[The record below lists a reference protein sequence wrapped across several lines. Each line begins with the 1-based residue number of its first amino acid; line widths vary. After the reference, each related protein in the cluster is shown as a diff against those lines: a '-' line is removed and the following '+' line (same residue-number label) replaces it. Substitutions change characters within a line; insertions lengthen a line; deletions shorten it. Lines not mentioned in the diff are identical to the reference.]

1 MGVLDYDELRRKPVE
16 ELTREEAAKELE
28 RLAKEIAEHDYHYYV
43 ENAPVITDA
52 EYDALRRRNEAI
64 EARFPDL
71 IRPDSPSRRVGAPPA
86 AGFRKVKHAVP
97 MLSLKDAFSER
108 EVYDWDRRVRKFLGL
123 SADEKIVFTAEPK
136 FDGLSCSLRY
146 EKGALVLAAT
156 RGDGYEGEDV
166 TANARTIRDIPQRLH
181 GPDIPD
187 VLEIRGEVYMPIS
200 SFMKL
205 NEEQQKKGEKPFANP
220 RNAAAGS
227 LRQLDPTVTA
237 QRNLGFYCW
246 GFGEISAMPAA
257 TQANFYDYCRR
268 WGIPVSDLLE
278 VHDSV
283 DALIDYHARMLERR
297 PNLDFDIDGVVYKVN
312 RFDWQERLGFVQ
324 RNPRWAIAHKF
335 PAHRGITVLQDIQI
349 HVGRTGALTPVGML
363 EPVTIGGVVVSRV
376 SLHNEDYIK
385 GIGSDGR
392 SIRDGKDI
400 RIGDTVVVERAGDV
414 IPQIVDVILEKRP
427 PDAKPYQ
434 FPDHCPVC
442 GSKAVREFN
451 PRTGKLDSVR
461 RCTGGRWAIA
471 HKFPAH
477 RGITVLQDIQIH
489 VGRTGALTPVGM
501 LEPVTIG
508 GVVVSRVSLHNEDYI
523 KGIGS
528 DGRSIRDGKDIRI
541 GDTVVVERAG
551 DVIPQIV
558 DVILEKRPPDAK
570 PYQFPDHCP
579 VCGSKAV
586 REFNPRTGKLDSVR
600 RCTGGLYCPA
610 QVVERLKHFV
620 SKRAFDIDG
629 LGEKAIEQFF
639 DHKFIRTPADIFTL
653 EEREKKGEICIHCLE
668 GWGEKKI
675 ANLFRAIDARRRIAL
690 DRFIYAL
697 GIRHVGE
704 VTSRILARHL
714 RTIDAF
720 IESMRQIAED
730 REGPVAREIDNID
743 GLGPVVVE
751 ALHNFFA
758 EGHNWEVIDQL
769 LKEVTVE
776 AEEAPAESSPL
787 AGKTVVFT
795 GRLEHMTRDEAK
807 DIVERLGG
815 HAAGSVSRKTD
826 LVVAGPGAGSKLKKA
841 QELGIKVISEEEFLK
856 LAGLKP

>member
-461 RCTGGRWAIA
+461 RCTGG
-471 HKFPAH
+471 
-477 RGITVLQDIQIH
+477 
-489 VGRTGALTPVGM
+489 
-501 LEPVTIG
+501 
-508 GVVVSRVSLHNEDYI
+508 
-523 KGIGS
+523 
-528 DGRSIRDGKDIRI
+528 
-541 GDTVVVERAG
+541 
-551 DVIPQIV
+551 
-558 DVILEKRPPDAK
+558 
-570 PYQFPDHCP
+570 
-579 VCGSKAV
+579 
-586 REFNPRTGKLDSVR
+586 
-600 RCTGGLYCPA
+600 LYCPA

>member
-1 MGVLDYDELRRKPVE
+1 MGVLDKDELRRKPVE

-28 RLAKEIAEHDYHYYV
+28 RLAKEIAEYDYHYYV
-43 ENAPVITDA
+43 EAAPIITDA

-86 AGFRKVKHAVP
+86 PGFRKVKHAVP
-97 MLSLKDAFSER
+97 MLSLKDAFSDE
-108 EVYDWDRRVRKFLGL
+108 EVYDWDRRVRRFLGL
-123 SADEKIVFTAEPK
+123 SENEVIQCTAEPK

-146 EKGALVLAAT
+146 EKGVLVLAAT
-156 RGDGYEGEDV
+156 RGNGYEGEDV
-166 TANARTIRDIPQRLH
+166 TANARTIHDIPQRLE

-187 VLEIRGEVYMPIS
+187 VLEIRGEVYMPVS

-205 NEEQQKKGEKPFANP
+205 NEEQQKKGQKPFANP

-227 LRQLDPTVTA
+227 LRQLDPTITA
-237 QRNLGFYCW
+237 QRNLGFRCW
-246 GFGEISAMPAA
+246 GFGEVSHMPAR
-257 TQANFYDYCRR
+257 TQEEFYDHCRR
-268 WGIPVSDLLE
+268 WGVPVSELIEL
-278 VHDSV
+278 HDSIP
-283 DALIDYHARMLERR
+283 ALLDYHARMLQRR
-297 PNLDFDIDGVVYKVN
+297 PDLDFDIDGVVYKVN
-312 RFDWQERLGFVQ
+312 RFDWQERLGYVQ
-324 RNPRWAIAHKF
+324 RVPRWAIAHKF
-335 PAHRGITVLQDIQI
+335 PAHKGITVLKDIQI
-349 HVGRTGALTPVGML
+349 HVGRTGALTPVGVL
-363 EPVTIGGVVVSRV
+363 EPVNIGGVIVSRV
-376 SLHNEDYIK
+376 SLHNEDYIR
-385 GIGSDGR
+385 GIGADGR
-392 SIRDGKDI
+392 PIRDGKDI

-427 PDAKPYQ
+427 PDAKPFQ
-434 FPDHCPVC
+434 FPT
-442 GSKAVREFN
+442 R
-451 PRTGKLDSVR
+451 
-461 RCTGGRWAIA
+461 
-471 HKFPAH
+471 
-477 RGITVLQDIQIH
+477 
-489 VGRTGALTPVGM
+489 
-501 LEPVTIG
+501 
-508 GVVVSRVSLHNEDYI
+508 
-523 KGIGS
+523 
-528 DGRSIRDGKDIRI
+528 
-541 GDTVVVERAG
+541 
-551 DVIPQIV
+551 
-558 DVILEKRPPDAK
+558 
-570 PYQFPDHCP
+570 CP

-620 SKRAFDIDG
+620 SKHAFDIEG

-653 EEREKKGEICIHCLE
+653 EEREKRGEICIHCLE

-675 ANLFRAIDARRRIAL
+675 ENLFRAIDARRRIPL
-690 DRFIYAL
+690 DRFINAL

-704 VTSRILARHL
+704 VTSRILARHF

-720 IESMRQIAED
+720 IEGMRQIADD
-730 REGPVAREIDNID
+730 RDGPVAREIDNID

-758 EGHNWEVIDQL
+758 EEHNWEVIDQL

-841 QELGIKVISEEEFLK
+841 QELGIRIISEEEFLK
-856 LAGLKP
+856 LVGLEPERAG

>member
-1 MGVLDYDELRRKPVE
+1 MGVLDYDALRRKPVE
-16 ELTREEAAKELE
+16 ELTREEAAIELE

-86 AGFRKVKHAVP
+86 EGFRKVRHAVP
-97 MLSLKDAFSER
+97 MLSLKDAFSDE
-108 EVYDWDRRVRKFLGL
+108 EVYEWDRRVRRFLGL
-123 SADEKIVFTAEPK
+123 SEDEVIRCTAEPK

-146 EKGALVLAAT
+146 EHGALVLAAT
-156 RGDGYEGEDV
+156 RGNGYEGEDV

-181 GPDIPD
+181 GPDIPE

-205 NEEQQKKGEKPFANP
+205 NEEQQKKGQKPFANP

-227 LRQLDPTVTA
+227 LRQLDPKVTA
-237 QRNLGFYCW
+237 ERNLRFYCW
-246 GFGEISAMPAA
+246 GFGEVSSMPAK
-257 TQANFYDYCRR
+257 TQAEFYDYCRR
-268 WGIPVSDLLE
+268 WGVPVSDLIEL
-278 VHDSV
+278 HDSIP
-283 DALIDYHARMLERR
+283 ALLDYHARMLERR
-297 PNLDFDIDGVVYKVN
+297 PDLDFDIDGVVYKVN

-324 RNPRWAIAHKF
+324 RAPRWAIAHKF
-335 PAHRGITVLQDIQI
+335 PAHRGITVLEDIQI
-349 HVGRTGALTPVGML
+349 HVGRTGALTPVGIL
-363 EPVTIGGVVVSRV
+363 EPVNIGGVIVSRV

-385 GIGSDGR
+385 GIGADGR
-392 SIRDGKDI
+392 PIRGGKDI

-434 FPDHCPVC
+434 FPTRCPVC

-451 PRTGKLDSVR
+451 PRTGRLD
-461 RCTGGRWAIA
+461 A
-471 HKFPAH
+471 
-477 RGITVLQDIQIH
+477 
-489 VGRTGALTPVGM
+489 
-501 LEPVTIG
+501 
-508 GVVVSRVSLHNEDYI
+508 
-523 KGIGS
+523 
-528 DGRSIRDGKDIRI
+528 
-541 GDTVVVERAG
+541 
-551 DVIPQIV
+551 
-558 DVILEKRPPDAK
+558 
-570 PYQFPDHCP
+570 
-579 VCGSKAV
+579 
-586 REFNPRTGKLDSVR
+586 VR

-620 SKRAFDIDG
+620 SKRAFDIEG

-675 ANLFRAIDARRRIAL
+675 ENLFRAINARRRIAL

-704 VTSRILARHL
+704 VTSRLLARHY
-714 RTIDAF
+714 RTIEAF
-720 IESMRQIAED
+720 LAAMREIARD
-730 REGPVAREIDNID
+730 RESEAAQEIDSID

-751 ALHNFFA
+751 ALHNFFN
-758 EGHNWEVIDQL
+758 EEHNWQVINQL
-769 LKEVTVE
+769 LEEVTVE
-776 AEEAPAESSPL
+776 PEEVPAEQSPL

-807 DIVERLGG
+807 DLVERLGG
-815 HAAGSVSRKTD
+815 HAANSVSRKTD

-841 QELGIKVISEEEFLK
+841 QELGIRIISEEEFLK
-856 LAGLKP
+856 LVGLDS

>member
-97 MLSLKDAFSER
+97 MLSLANAFEPQD
-108 EVYDWDRRVRKFLGL
+108 VYDWDRRIRRFLGL

-136 FDGLSCSLRY
+136 FDGLSISLRY
-146 EKGALVLAAT
+146 EKGELVLAAT

-166 TANARTIRDIPQRLH
+166 TANARTIADIPQRLK
-181 GPDIPD
+181 GAD
-187 VLEIRGEVYMPIS
+187 VPEVFEIRGEVYMPIS
-200 SFMKL
+200 AFMKL

-227 LRQLDPTVTA
+227 LRQLDPSITA
-237 QRNLGFYCW
+237 QRPLRFYAW
-246 GFGEISAMPAA
+246 GRGEVSEMPVQ
-257 TQANFYDYCRR
+257 TEWELYDCYRR
-268 WGIPVSDLLE
+268 WGVPVSDLLE
-278 VHDSV
+278 LHESV
-283 DALIDYHARMLERR
+283 EALIDYHERMLEKR
-297 PNLDFDIDGVVYKVN
+297 PDLDFDIDGVVYKVN

-349 HVGRTGALTPVGML
+349 HVGRTGALTPVGIL
-363 EPVTIGGVVVSRV
+363 EPVNIGGVIVSRV

-385 GIGSDGR
+385 GIGADGQP
-392 SIRDGKDI
+392 IRDGKDI

-427 PDAKPYQ
+427 PD
-434 FPDHCPVC
+434 
-442 GSKAVREFN
+442 
-451 PRTGKLDSVR
+451 
-461 RCTGGRWAIA
+461 
-471 HKFPAH
+471 
-477 RGITVLQDIQIH
+477 
-489 VGRTGALTPVGM
+489 
-501 LEPVTIG
+501 
-508 GVVVSRVSLHNEDYI
+508 SR
-523 KGIGS
+523 
-528 DGRSIRDGKDIRI
+528 
-541 GDTVVVERAG
+541 
-551 DVIPQIV
+551 
-558 DVILEKRPPDAK
+558 

-620 SKRAFDIDG
+620 SKRAFDIEG

-653 EEREKKGEICIHCLE
+653 KEREEKGEICIHCLE

-675 ANLFRAIDARRRIAL
+675 ENLFRAIDARRHIAL

-704 VTSRILARHL
+704 VTSRILARHF
-714 RTIDAF
+714 RTIEAF
-720 IESMRQIAED
+720 IEGMRQIGKD
-730 REGPVAREIDNID
+730 RDCPVAQEIDNID

-751 ALHNFFA
+751 ALHNFFNEA
-758 EGHNWEVIDQL
+758 HNWEVIDQL

-776 AEEAPAESSPL
+776 AEEVPAESSPL

-795 GRLEHMTRDEAK
+795 GALSTMTRDEAK

-841 QELGIKVISEEEFLK
+841 QELGIKIISEEEFLQ
-856 LAGLKP
+856 LVGLKKG